1 MWQIALPIDALH
13 DDGQASLII
22 TDCNADI
29 IGALDD
35 QAKWPG
41 HCAILCGPRRSGK
54 SLMARHFGLH
64 AGCVVID
71 DADRS
76 SDEELFNA
84 WNSAAQDGSRLLLVS
99 HSPQGQW
106 DIALPDLKSRLGAA
120 QYLEIGPPDDE
131 LAKHLL
137 QKHFQDR
144 GVAITPEVMGFVIRR
159 IERSYAALEGFAKE
173 ANALAMARG
182 KPVGMGLAREIL
194 EG

>member
-1 MWQIALPIDALH
+1 MRQIALPIDALH

-29 IGALDD
+29 IRALGD

-41 HCAILCGPRRSGK
+41 HCAILCGPPRSGK

-71 DADRS
+71 DADGS
-76 SDEELFNA
+76 SDERLFNA
-84 WNSAAQDGSRLLLVS
+84 WNAAAQDGSKLLLVS
-99 HSPQGQW
+99 HLPPGQW
-106 DIALPDLKSRLGAA
+106 DISLPDLRSRLGAA

-131 LAKHLL
+131 LASHLL

-144 GVAITPEVMGFVIRR
+144 GVAVTPEVMGFVIRR
-159 IERSYAALEGFAKE
+159 IERSYAALENFAKE

-182 KPVGMGLAREIL
+182 KPVGMALAREIL
-194 EG
+194 KA